1 MNTKKG
7 IDANT
12 LKIIAVI
19 TMIIDHAGVALVWQ
33 LVSPEGR
40 LDETWYLIYNI
51 MRKIGRIAFPIY
63 CFFIVE
69 GLEHTRNVKKYLA
82 RLLIFAIASEVPFDY
97 ALFGNFTWYYQN
109 VFFTL
114 AIGLICIWAIK
125 EIESRFSNVCLQ
137 GVLDF
142 GIILAGAYIAEFLK
156 TDYGDFGVI
165 IIAMLYLFRKSR
177 IRQCIMGAIG
187 FAWEITAPLSFGLL
201 YFYNGEKG
209 KKVNKYLFYLVYPV
223 HLLILW
229 LLAEVCF

>member
-19 TMIIDHAGVALVWQ
+19 TMIIDHTGAALVWK
-33 LVSPEGR
+33 LAYTAGTIN
-40 LDETWYLIYNI
+40 ETWYLIYNI
-51 MRKIGRIAFPIY
+51 MRGIGRIAFPIY

-82 RLLIFAIASEVPFDY
+82 RLLIFALASEVPFDY
-97 ALFGNFTWYYQN
+97 ALFGGFTWSYQN

-114 AIGLICIWAIK
+114 AIGLLCIWAMK
-125 EIESRFSNVCLQ
+125 GLESRIFNVRMKWPIN
-137 GVLDF
+137 GV
-142 GIILAGAYIAEFLK
+142 IIVAGVYIAELLK
-156 TDYGDFGVI
+156 TDYGAFGVI
-165 IIAMLYLFRKSR
+165 IIILLYLFRKKR
-177 IRQCIMGAIG
+177 LWQCIVGAVG
-187 FAWEITAPLSFGLL
+187 FVWELTAPLSFVLL

-209 KKVNKYLFYLVYPV
+209 KKVNKYFFYLVYPV